1 MQELGWLL
9 SALSIIG
16 AILNAKMI
24 KWGFVFWIV
33 ANLGWVFFNWIT
45 ATYEQIPIWI
55 VFTIISS
62 WGFWK
67 WHTDEQKKEDEG
79 TIPSDWSDDAG

>member
-1 MQELGWLL
+1 MWIGWLL

-33 ANLGWVFFNWIT
+33 ANIGWAGFNWIT
-45 ATYEQIPIWI
+45 DTYEQIPIWI

-67 WHTDEQKKEDEG
+67 WHTDEKKKDEEG
-79 TIPSDWSDDAG
+79 STQTGSDDTG